1 MARKSRYLTYTD
13 RLIIERLHRHGLKN
27 NVIASILEVHESTIS
42 RELKRG
48 YVETRD
54 YLWRPIDDYSASV
67 GQDYAEWQ
75 ASAKGRPMAIG
86 KQFDLVEHIETEILA
101 GKSPDVIIH
110 ELERKGRKIFSTVT
124 LYRYI
129 DSGFIFP
136 NISNKNLLEKSHRR
150 PRKDHGHRRA
160 SRPPCGLSIEHRPQY
175 IDTREDF
182 GHWEMDCVIGKS
194 EGKNQTL
201 LVFTERK
208 TREELI
214 FKLRSRTSR
223 SVVRVLDGLQ
233 KVYDFPNVF
242 KSITVDNGSE
252 FSDAQGMQFTK
263 SGKRRTTVYYC
274 HPYASSERGSNE
286 RMNRMI
292 RRFFPKGQSL
302 AHVTSVDCKRVENWL
317 NNYPR
322 KILGYR
328 TPNELFQAELRKFTK
343 YS

>member
-1 MARKSRYLTYTD
+1 MARDSRYLTYTD
-13 RLIIERLHRHGLKN
+13 RLIIERLHRKGLRN
-27 NVIASILEVHESTIS
+27 NAIASILEVHESTIS

-48 YVETRD
+48 RVETRD
-54 YLWRPIDDYSASV
+54 YLWRPVDDYSATT

-86 KQFDLVEHIETEILA
+86 KRFDLVSYIETEILA

-110 ELERKGRKIFSTVT
+110 ELERKGEKPFSTVT

-136 NISNKNLLEKSHRR
+136 HISSKNLLEKPHRK
-150 PRKDHGHRRA
+150 PPKKQGQRRA
-160 SRPPCGLSIEHRPQY
+160 ARPPRGQSIEHRPRH
-175 IDTREDF
+175 INKREEF
-182 GHWEMDCVIGKS
+182 GHWEMDCVIGKV
-194 EGKNQTL
+194 EGRNQTL
-201 LVFTERK
+201 LVLTERK
-208 TREELI
+208 TRMELI
-214 FKLRSRTSR
+214 FKLPTRTTR
-223 SVVRVLDGLQ
+223 AVVRVLNQLE
-233 KVYDFPNVF
+233 KEYDFPNIF

-252 FSDAQGMQFTK
+252 FSDVRGMQFSK
-263 SGKRRTTVYYC
+263 SGKQRTIIYYC
-274 HPYASSERGSNE
+274 HPYTSCERGSNE

-302 AHVTSVDCKRVENWL
+302 AHVTNADCKRVENWL

-328 TPNELFQAELRKFTK
+328 TPSELFRAELRKFTK
-343 YS
+343 CS